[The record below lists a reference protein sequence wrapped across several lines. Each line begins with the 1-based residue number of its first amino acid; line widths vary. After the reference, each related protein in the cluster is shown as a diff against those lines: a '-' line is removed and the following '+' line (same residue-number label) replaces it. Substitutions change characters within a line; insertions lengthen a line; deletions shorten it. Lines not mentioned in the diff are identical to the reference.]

1 MPSERADRLTG
12 GHSFISSRN
21 ASSER
26 PVSLAT
32 RSHKLHQAMVVAPIP
47 PSHFGSS
54 KSSAIASAMCLGV
67 YIENSPRIG
76 VRFAPVDVRGI
87 RLRK

>member
-32 RSHKLHQAMVVAPIP
+32 RSCRKLLRLCWSRV
-47 PSHFGSS
+47 S
-54 KSSAIASAMCLGV
+54 IALG
-67 YIENSPRIG
+67 
-76 VRFAPVDVRGI
+76 RGA
-87 RLRK
+87 